1 MSAAKKESRMV
12 KAVITLWDQNVAP
25 RFDQATEVL
34 VATIID
40 GRVEKTRTIIPA
52 VASADEN
59 CRLILAE
66 HADVVVTGG
75 IQRRY
80 YEYLRWKKVK
90 VLDSVMGPW
99 EKALELLA
107 KGGLTP
113 EAVLYDREEA

>member
-1 MSAAKKESRMV
+1 MSAGKKESRML

-40 GRVEKTRTIIPA
+40 GRVEQTRNIIPA
-52 VASADEN
+52 TASADEN
-59 CRLILAE
+59 CKLILAE
-66 HADVVVTGG
+66 HANVVVTGG

-107 KGGLTP
+107 RGELEP
-113 EAVLYDREEA
+113 EAILYDRQEA

>member
-1 MSAAKKESRMV
+1 MSAVKKEPRLI
-12 KAVITLWDQNVAP
+12 KAVITLWDQSVAP

-40 GRVEKTRTIIPA
+40 GRVERTRTIIPA
-52 VASADEN
+52 AASADEN

-99 EKALELLA
+99 EKALEMLA
-107 KGGLTP
+107 KGELEP
-113 EAVLYDREEA
+113 EAILYDREEA